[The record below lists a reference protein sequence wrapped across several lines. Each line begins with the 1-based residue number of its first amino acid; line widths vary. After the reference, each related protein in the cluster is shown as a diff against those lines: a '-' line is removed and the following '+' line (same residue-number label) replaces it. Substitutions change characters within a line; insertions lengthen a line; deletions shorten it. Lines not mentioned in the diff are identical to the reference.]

1 MTMLRLSRIAL
12 VAAVAA
18 FFTLVAFGNVT
29 DYGANWQFVTHVLSM
44 DTTFRDPDVMW
55 RAVTDPTLQ
64 RIAYGLIIAWQAS
77 TALLLWVG
85 VTRLLRAIGGDPDE
99 FAEARTVAIAGLTM
113 GLLLYA
119 VGFLVVAGEWFAMW
133 QSHDWNGQA
142 SAAIFVLFIGLA
154 LLHLCGPEPEW
165 RP

>member
-1 MTMLRLSRIAL
+1 MMMLRLSRIVL

-18 FFTLVAFGNVT
+18 FFALVAFGNVT
-29 DYGANWQFVTHVLSM
+29 DYGANWQFVTHVVSM

-55 RAVTDPTLQ
+55 PAVTDPTLQ
-64 RIAYGLIIAWQAS
+64 RLAYGLIIAWQAS
-77 TALLLWVG
+77 TALVWIG
-85 VTRLLRAIGGDPDE
+85 VARLMRAIDGDPVE
-99 FAEARTVAIAGLTM
+99 FAESRAVAIAGLTM

-133 QSHDWNGQA
+133 QSQTWNGQRTA
-142 SAAIFVLFIGLA
+142 GIFVLLIGLA
-154 LLHLCGPEPEW
+154 ILHLCGPEPEW